1 MADMRR
7 RALIAA
13 AATVTLGAVSAAC
26 SPGPKED
33 AVKRHKY
40 QYGEDPSQWGEL
52 FLPDVAAPKGVV
64 VVIHGG
70 YWRMF
75 SKDDFSYIADNV
87 TACGAIAAIIDY
99 SFMPAVRFGEII
111 GQIAE
116 ALTWLEANI
125 NSLGGDRNRLS
136 ISGHSAGAHLAS
148 FSFMKGTTTP
158 QIKGALLLSGIYD
171 LKPLQSSF
179 LEPLIGI

>member
-1 MADMRR
+1 
-7 RALIAA
+7 
-13 AATVTLGAVSAAC
+13 
-26 SPGPKED
+26 
-33 AVKRHKY
+33 
-40 QYGEDPSQWGEL
+40 
-52 FLPDVAAPKGVV
+52 
-64 VVIHGG
+64 
-70 YWRMF
+70 MF

-111 GQIAE
+111 GQIAK
-116 ALTWLEANI
+116 ALAWLDANI

-179 LEPLIGI
+179 LEPLIGIRDDEVEQYSPLHLSHQPSGRVIVAVGEQETASFHEQTSSLVAHLEAQGLQVD